1 MKVAVRF
8 FASLREAVGRE
19 CMAVDVEPP
28 TVDALRDSLARRL
41 SPAAQAALTAPGVR
55 VAVNRAIAH
64 GAASLDVG
72 DEVAFLPP
80 VTGG

>member
-8 FASLREAVGRE
+8 FASLREAVGCER
-19 CMAVDVEPP
+19 MAVEVDSP
-28 TVDALRDSLARRL
+28 TLDGLRASLARRL
-41 SPAAQAALTAPGVR
+41 GPAAWGALTAPGVR
-55 VAVNRAIAH
+55 VAVNQAIAH
-64 GAASLDVG
+64 GAARLDAD